1 MDLTERRSDSEERES
16 QGGSGPVDTR
26 TFQELQDAIADLREE
41 QYRMQ
46 EDRQTNYSRNETIM
60 ATAPLYLSPRNNTNY
75 DPPQSPGS
83 STGVNLR
90 ERAAGGLGGLSPLGS

>member
-60 ATAPLYLSPRNNTNY
+60 ATAPVYLILRKNPNN
-75 DPPQSPGS
+75 DPPKSPGS
-83 STGVNLR
+83 SNGAAVR
-90 ERAAGGLGGLSPLGS
+90 ERAVGGLGGLSPVGS